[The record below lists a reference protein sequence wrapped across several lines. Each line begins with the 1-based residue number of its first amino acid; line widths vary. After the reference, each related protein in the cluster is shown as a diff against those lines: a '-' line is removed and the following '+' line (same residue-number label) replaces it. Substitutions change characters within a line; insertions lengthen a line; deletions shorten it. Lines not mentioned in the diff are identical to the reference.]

1 MRQAHR
7 FKLGLNVG
15 VGTREKFKGGVAVNE
30 KALRKYLQAKLAL
43 QETLETHPRIHDL
56 LRREARLLRGDATAL
71 AREEGQGMLE
81 YVILLAVVFAIAA
94 AVIALGHSIR
104 AKYQDAG
111 NAVQGIQIEAP

>member
-1 MRQAHR
+1 M
-7 FKLGLNVG
+7 
-15 VGTREKFKGGVAVNE
+15 NE

-43 QETLETHPRIHDL
+43 QEALETHPRIHDL

-81 YVILLAVVFAIAA
+81 YIIILAGVLLVAA
-94 AVIALGHSIR
+94 AVIVVFNRIKG
-104 AKYQDAG
+104 KYEDAG